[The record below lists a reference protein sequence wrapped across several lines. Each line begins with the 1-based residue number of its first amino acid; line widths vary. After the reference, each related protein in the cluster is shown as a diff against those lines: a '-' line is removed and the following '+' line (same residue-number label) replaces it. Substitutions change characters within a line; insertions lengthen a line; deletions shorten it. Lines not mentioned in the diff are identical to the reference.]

1 MSFDNL
7 TVASLSDSIK
17 SSNEINKK
25 IKNELRIANLL
36 KMLEL
41 GLINKNMIL
50 EDQVYLAYKEE
61 LEGKS
66 KIKRR

>member
-1 MSFDNL
+1 MSLDNL
-7 TVASLSDSIK
+7 TAASLRDSIK

-25 IKNELRIANLL
+25 LKNELRIANLL
-36 KMLEL
+36 KMFEL

-66 KIKRR
+66 KIKKR

>member
-1 MSFDNL
+1 MSLDNL
-7 TVASLSDSIK
+7 TVASLRDSIK

-36 KMLEL
+36 KMFEL

-50 EDQVYLAYKEE
+50 EDQVYLEYKEE
-61 LEGKS
+61 LEGKI
-66 KIKRR
+66 KIKKR

>member
-1 MSFDNL
+1 MTLDNL
-7 TVASLSDSIK
+7 TVASLRDSIK

-36 KMLEL
+36 KMFEL

>member
-1 MSFDNL
+1 MTLDNL
-7 TVASLSDSIK
+7 TVASLRDSIK

>member
-1 MSFDNL
+1 MSLDNL
-7 TVASLSDSIK
+7 TVASLRDSIK

-61 LEGKS
+61 LEGKI
-66 KIKRR
+66 KIKKR

>member
-1 MSFDNL
+1 MSLDNL
-7 TVASLSDSIK
+7 TAASLRDSIK
-17 SSNEINKK
+17 ISNEINKK
-25 IKNELRIANLL
+25 LKNELRIANLL

-61 LEGKS
+61 LEGKI

>member
-7 TVASLSDSIK
+7 TVASLRDSIK

-36 KMLEL
+36 KMFEL

-50 EDQVYLAYKEE
+50 EDQVYLEYKEE
-61 LEGKS
+61 LEGKI
-66 KIKRR
+66 KIKKR

>member
-1 MSFDNL
+1 MSFYNL
-7 TVASLSDSIK
+7 TVASLRNSIK

>member
-1 MSFDNL
+1 MSLDNL
-7 TVASLSDSIK
+7 TVASLRDSIK

-36 KMLEL
+36 KMFEL

-61 LEGKS
+61 LEGKI
-66 KIKRR
+66 KIKKR

>member
-1 MSFDNL
+1 MSLDNL
-7 TVASLSDSIK
+7 IVASLRDSIK

>member
-1 MSFDNL
+1 MSLDNL
-7 TVASLSDSIK
+7 TVASLRDSIK